1 MQLRHARKLAAM
13 LALTSSLSVNA
24 DVDKWEW
31 LEAVES
37 EASLNWVAEHNQRTA
52 AQLEDPLYASLYNT
66 ALDVLNQE
74 GKLTSAYAIG
84 DYYFELKKT
93 TDNPRG
99 VLMRSPSNGFLTGDA
114 QWELVLDVDAL
125 ASDEGQ
131 AWVYHGLNCYQ
142 NDPSQCLISLSPGG
156 TDADELREFNAL
168 TGEFIE
174 GGFYLPLAKSS
185 VSWLDADSWIIATD
199 FGDDSL
205 TDSGYPRKLKVHQ
218 RGDDMADAKL
228 IYVGNKA
235 SVSAGAYTLGQAED
249 SHLVIF
255 ESTSFWTRNY
265 YLSDPDTNLLTQ
277 LKIPES
283 AILLGRLAGQWVIS
297 LKSDWQLG
305 DYSYPAGAI
314 VMAADEQLRL
324 NGELFVLAESS
335 REHIIE
341 DTTVTDQGILIVS
354 LKDVVAQ
361 AHWYAPQEDGVWT
374 KEQIQLPAH
383 GTVAVQSIDEN
394 SGKSL
399 LRFESF
405 LVPPTLFAFD
415 PSDSSVAQIAQQS
428 ATFDASPYTVS
439 QFFATSADETK
450 VPYFVVHRQDISLN
464 GTNPAHIFAYGGF
477 RSSLTP
483 SYSGSYEATNGSYGK
498 LWLERGGVYVIA
510 NIRGGGEYGPEWHAA
525 ALRENRQRAFSDL
538 EAVARDLANRQISS
552 AAYTSIEG
560 RSNGGLLT
568 GASMVRHPE
577 LYSAVISGVPLLDMQ
592 RYHLLLAGASWMGEY
607 GDPDSADWN
616 FIQSYSPYQNVRAD
630 VDYPPVFFYTSTRD
644 DRVHP
649 AHARKMAAKMLEQ
662 GHQVFYYEN
671 LEGGHGGSVTNEQ
684 LAHRIALSYRFLIN
698 ALPAA
703 QAN

>member
-1 MQLRHARKLAAM
+1 MQSRHALKLTAL
-13 LALTSSLSVNA
+13 LALTASLSVNA
-24 DVDKWEW
+24 DIDKWEW

-37 EASLNWVAEHNQRTA
+37 EASLSWVEKHNQATA
-52 AQLEDPLYASLYNT
+52 EQLEDPLYNTLYST
-66 ALDVLNQE
+66 ALEVLNQE
-74 GKLTSAYAIG
+74 GQLSGAYAIG

-93 TDNPRG
+93 EDNPRG
-99 VLMRSPSNGFLTGDA
+99 VLIRSPNEAFLAGEA
-114 QWELVLDVDAL
+114 QWETVLDVDAL
-125 ASDEGQ
+125 AESEGKP
-131 AWVYHGLNCYQ
+131 WVYHGLNCYQ
-142 NDPSQCLISLSPGG
+142 NDPAQCLVSLSPGG
-156 TDADELREFNAL
+156 TDADEVREFNAL
-168 TGEFIE
+168 TGEFIND
-174 GGFYLPLAKSS
+174 GFYLPLAKSS
-185 VSWLDADSWIIATD
+185 VSWVDANTWIIATD

-205 TDSGYPRKLKVHQ
+205 TDSGYPRKLKIHN
-218 RGDDMADAKL
+218 RGDDLAEAKL
-228 IYVGNKA
+228 IYVGNRS
-235 SVSAGAYTLGQAED
+235 SVSSGAYTLGPAED

-265 YLSDPDTNLLTQ
+265 YLSDPDTNLITQ
-277 LKIPES
+277 LKIPNS

-297 LKSDWQLG
+297 LKKEWQLG
-305 DYSYPAGAI
+305 EYSYPAGAI
-314 VMAADEQLRL
+314 VLASNEQLRL
-324 NGELFVLAESS
+324 NGELFILAESS
-335 REHIIE
+335 REQIIE

-354 LKDVVAQ
+354 LRDVVAE

-374 KEQIQLPAH
+374 KEQILLPDH
-383 GTVAVQSIDEN
+383 GTVSLQSIDEN

-405 LVPPTLFAFD
+405 LVPPTLYAFD
-415 PSDSSVAQIAQQS
+415 PTDSSVTQVEQQS

-450 VPYFVVHRQDISLN
+450 VPYFVVHRQDINLN
-464 GTNPAHIFAYGGF
+464 GANPAHIFAYGGF

-510 NIRGGGEYGPEWHAA
+510 NIRGGGEYGPEWHSA
-525 ALRENRQRAFSDL
+525 ALRENRPRAFSDL
-538 EAVARDLANRQISS
+538 EAVARDLASRQISS
-552 AAYTSIEG
+552 AEYTSIEG

-568 GASMVRHPE
+568 GAALVRHPE

-607 GDPDSADWN
+607 GDPDSEDWN
-616 FIQSYSPYQNVRAD
+616 FIGAYSPYQNVRAD
-630 VDYPPVFFYTSTRD
+630 VAYPPVFFYTSTRD

-649 AHARKMAAKMLEQ
+649 AHARKMAARMIEQ
-662 GHQVFYYEN
+662 GHEVYYYEN

-684 LAHRIALSYRFLIN
+684 LAHRLALSYRFLLN

-703 QAN
+703 TPN